1 MRITNNSFIYKK
13 IVPPVDDPKANKEII
28 TERFNG
34 IKNLAEDFI
43 NNGKNDLSGEAKD
56 WFNQNK
62 DKIEEQISNL
72 TDKQLEE
79 IRTLSDEVFNENIFD
94 LVKEPEK
101 INGLIDKVKDFLDKN
116 GVEIPSNIHL
126 SDKIID
132 NF

>member
-1 MRITNNSFIYKK
+1 M
-13 IVPPVDDPKANKEII
+13 
-28 TERFNG
+28 
-34 IKNLAEDFI
+34 
-43 NNGKNDLSGEAKD
+43 
-56 WFNQNK
+56 
-62 DKIEEQISNL
+62 
-72 TDKQLEE
+72 
-79 IRTLSDEVFNENIFD
+79 SDEVFNENIFD